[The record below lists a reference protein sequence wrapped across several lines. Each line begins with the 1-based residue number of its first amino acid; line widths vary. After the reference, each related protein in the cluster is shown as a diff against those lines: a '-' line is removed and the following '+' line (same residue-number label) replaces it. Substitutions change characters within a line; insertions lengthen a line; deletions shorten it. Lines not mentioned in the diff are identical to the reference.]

1 MKKKI
6 SLAAACFF
14 LSHFL
19 LFFSRVPC
27 AAPRSSSRS
36 LHLQVSTLFSLA
48 PSQEDTEKD
57 QASYAKA
64 REKHELLTSATRA
77 AVVVAVVV
85 VVVVVRFRP
94 LLSSSY
100 SLSLS
105 LSHHAPQAPQGH
117 AQGPALLQDQ
127 SRVQGALQGALAVAI
142 EFRSKLPMR
151 WWRQMFW
158 KQRCIRSVG
167 TIGISKKN
175 HFLLV
180 LSLSRRFFLSSPS
193 LDSLQVLLDGNF
205 VHALRETK

>member
-14 LSHFL
+14 LYHFL

-127 SRVQGALQGALAVAI
+127 SRVQGALQGALVAADVL
-142 EFRSKLPMR
+142 EATLHSFGRDHWNFEKKPFPPRS
-151 WWRQMFW
+151 
-158 KQRCIRSVG
+158 
-167 TIGISKKN
+167 
-175 HFLLV
+175 
-180 LSLSRRFFLSSPS
+180 LSLTSLLSLIS
-193 LDSLQVLLDGNF
+193 LS
-205 VHALRETK
+205 